1 MPTYTYYCEE
11 CQESF
16 DLFANISD
24 YKDKVKC
31 PSCKSK
37 KKCSRDYQEDM
48 LTLNSSVRKSDSE
61 LKTLGDLAQ
70 RNGERF
76 SDDYKAELQRKHYD
90 YRGKEDP
97 NTVLPEG
104 MSRIERGPKTVWPK

>member
-1 MPTYTYYCEE
+1 MPTYTYYCEK
-11 CQESF
+11 CQSSF

-31 PSCKSK
+31 PSCKVI
-37 KKCSRDYQEDM
+37 CSRDYQEDM

-70 RNGERF
+70 RNTERF

-90 YRGKEDP
+90 YRGKEDT
-97 NTVLPEG
+97 NTVLPDG
-104 MSRIERGPKTVWPK
+104 MSRIERGQKTIWPK